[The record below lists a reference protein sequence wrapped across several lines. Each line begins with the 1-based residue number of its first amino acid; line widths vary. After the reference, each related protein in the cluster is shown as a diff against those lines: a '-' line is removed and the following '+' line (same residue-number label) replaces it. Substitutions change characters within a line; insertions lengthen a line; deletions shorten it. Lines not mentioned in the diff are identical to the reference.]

1 MRDIR
6 YVVLHAPGPR
16 WKAGLPFFE
25 QEGVQEH
32 VAHFRQWLA
41 EGRLALGGPF
51 LDEHAGG
58 MMISTEGLGED
69 GASAS
74 ASDESS
80 AGAVTTGEPGET
92 TAASVGSSNATPPNC
107 GASRS
112 KRVPTIAAWSGS
124 IARRSPIRRPTF
136 SGRGRIRRRFS
147 SSACA

>member
-41 EGRLALGGPF
+41 EGKLALGGPF

-58 MMISTEGLGED
+58 MMISTEGLGEAQITAFAQAD
-69 GASAS
+69 P
-74 ASDESS
+74 
-80 AGAVTTGEPGET
+80 AVRSGLLQVAVRPWL
-92 TAASVGSSNATPPNC
+92 VGM
-107 GASRS
+107 
-112 KRVPTIAAWSGS
+112 KR
-124 IARRSPIRRPTF
+124 
-136 SGRGRIRRRFS
+136 
-147 SSACA
+147 